1 MGTIFCIG
9 QSAYDITIP
18 LEGAI
23 CENQKYRITKKEE
36 CGGGPAFNAAYLC
49 AMWGEKVEL
58 ISRLGNDTYG
68 KRLLEI
74 ASQAGIGTN
83 YLIKDDKI
91 ETPHSYIF
99 SNQKNGS
106 RTLFNFPGEKQDV
119 KYTYPDEKVSV
130 ILSDGHEPDISVE
143 AIRYYKNAISI
154 VDAGT
159 CRESTMQVAKEVDY
173 LVCSED
179 FARQY
184 TGVAINLDDT
194 QKTCQIFEEVEKINH
209 KHAVVTLGE
218 KGLLYRRDGKITH
231 MPAFKVKAIDTN
243 GAGDI
248 FHGAFAYGMHK
259 KLDFYDVLKI
269 SSMASA
275 ISVQTLGA
283 QSSIPQLTKVTSELQ
298 KKGDYY
304 DERRYL

>member
-18 LEGAI
+18 LDGAI
-23 CENQKYRITKKEE
+23 RENQKYQVIHKEE

-49 AMWGEKVEL
+49 AMWGENVEL
-58 ISRLGNDTYG
+58 ISRFGNDTYG
-68 KRLLEI
+68 KRLAEI
-74 ASQAGIGTN
+74 AAQVGIGTN
-83 YLIKDDKI
+83 YLIPDDEI

-99 SNQKNGS
+99 SNRENGS
-106 RTLFNFPGEKQDV
+106 RTLFNFPGEKKDV
-119 KYTYPDEKVSV
+119 KYIYPDIDVSV
-130 ILSDGHEPDISVE
+130 ILSDGHEPEISVE
-143 AIRYYKNAISI
+143 AIHHYKEAISI
-154 VDAGT
+154 IDAGT
-159 CRESTMQVAKEVDY
+159 CRESTMQIAKEVDY

-184 TGVAINLDDT
+184 TGMEINLDNSK
-194 QKTCQIFEEVEKINH
+194 KTCEVFEKVEKINH
-209 KHAVVTLGE
+209 KHAVITLGE
-218 KGLLYRRDGKITH
+218 KGLLYRRDGKIIH

-248 FHGAFAYGMHK
+248 FHGAFIYGMYK

-298 KKGDYY
+298 KKGDHY

>member
-1 MGTIFCIG
+1 MGSIFCIG

-18 LEGAI
+18 LDGAI
-23 CENQKYRITKKEE
+23 CENQKYRVTQKEE

-58 ISRLGNDTYG
+58 ISRIGNDTYG

-74 ASQAGIGTN
+74 AAQAGIGTN
-83 YLIKDDKI
+83 YLIKDDEI

-99 SNQKNGS
+99 SNQENGS
-106 RTLFNFPGEKQDV
+106 RTLFNFPGEKKDV
-119 KYTYPDEKVSV
+119 EYTYPDEEVSV
-130 ILSDGHEPDISVE
+130 ILSDGHEPEISVE
-143 AIRYYKNAISI
+143 A
-154 VDAGT
+154 
-159 CRESTMQVAKEVDY
+159 MQVAKEVDY

-184 TGVAINLDDT
+184 TGKTINLNDP
-194 QKTCQIFEEVEKINH
+194 KKACEIFEEVEQINH

-218 KGLLYRRDGKITH
+218 KGLLYRRDGKITL
-231 MPAFKVKAIDTN
+231 MPAFKVKAVDTN

-248 FHGAFAYGMHK
+248 FHGAFAYAIK
-259 KLDFYDVLKI
+259 QQLDFYDVLKI

-298 KKGDYY
+298 KKGNHY
-304 DERRYL
+304 DKRRYL

>member
-1 MGTIFCIG
+1 MGSIFCIG

-18 LEGAI
+18 LDGAI
-23 CENQKYRITKKEE
+23 CENQKYRVTQKEE

-58 ISRLGNDTYG
+58 ISRIGNDTYG

-74 ASQAGIGTN
+74 AAQAGIGTN
-83 YLIKDDKI
+83 YLIKDDES

-99 SNQKNGS
+99 SNQENGS
-106 RTLFNFPGEKQDV
+106 RTLFNFPGEKKDV
-119 KYTYPDEKVSV
+119 EYTYPDEEVSV
-130 ILSDGHEPDISVE
+130 ILSDGHEPEISVE
-143 AIRYYKNAISI
+143 AIHHYKSAISI

-184 TGVAINLDDT
+184 TGKTINLNDP
-194 QKTCQIFEEVEKINH
+194 KKACEIFEEVEQINH

-218 KGLLYRRDGKITH
+218 KGLLYRRDGKITL
-231 MPAFKVKAIDTN
+231 MPAFKVKAVDTN

-248 FHGAFAYGMHK
+248 FHGAFAYAIK
-259 KLDFYDVLKI
+259 QQLDFYDVLKI

-298 KKGDYY
+298 KKGNHY
-304 DERRYL
+304 DKRRYL

>member
-23 CENQKYRITKKEE
+23 CENQKYRITKKKE

>member
-18 LEGAI
+18 LEGEI
-23 CENQKYRITKKEE
+23 KENQKYRITQKEE

-49 AMWGEKVEL
+49 ALWGEKVEL
-58 ISRLGNDTYG
+58 ISRLGKDTYG
-68 KRLLEI
+68 RKLLDI
-74 ASQAGIGTN
+74 ANGIGIRTN
-83 YLIKDDKI
+83 YLIPDDEI

-106 RTLFNFPGEKQDV
+106 RTLFNFPGKRKDIQ
-119 KYTYPDEKVSV
+119 YTYPKEDVAV
-130 ILSDGHEPDISVE
+130 ILSDGHEPEISVE
-143 AIRYYKNAISI
+143 AIHYYKDAISI

-184 TGVAINLDDT
+184 TGTAINLNDPKKACELFDE
-194 QKTCQIFEEVEKINH
+194 IEKINQ
-209 KHAVVTLGE
+209 KHAVITLGE
-218 KGLLYRRDGKITH
+218 KGLLYRSDGKITH

-248 FHGAFAYGMHK
+248 FHGAFAYGIK
-259 KLDFYDVLKI
+259 QGLDLYEVLKI

-275 ISVQTLGA
+275 ISVQSLGG
-283 QSSIPQLTKVTSELQ
+283 QSSIPQLTKVISELQ
-298 KKGDYY
+298 KKGDHY
-304 DERRYL
+304 DKRRYL

>member
-1 MGTIFCIG
+1 MGSIFCIG

-18 LEGAI
+18 LDGAI
-23 CENQKYRITKKEE
+23 CENQKYRVTQKEE

-58 ISRLGNDTYG
+58 ISRIGNDTYG

-74 ASQAGIGTN
+74 AAQAGIGTN
-83 YLIKDDKI
+83 YLIKDDEI

-99 SNQKNGS
+99 SNQENGS
-106 RTLFNFPGEKQDV
+106 RTLFNFPGEKKDIE
-119 KYTYPDEKVSV
+119 YTYPDEEVSV
-130 ILSDGHEPDISVE
+130 ILSDGHEPEIS
-143 AIRYYKNAISI
+143 
-154 VDAGT
+154 
-159 CRESTMQVAKEVDY
+159 ESTMQVAKEVDY

-184 TGVAINLDDT
+184 TGKTINLNDP
-194 QKTCQIFEEVEKINH
+194 KKACEIFEEVEQINH

-218 KGLLYRRDGKITH
+218 KGLLYRRDGKITL
-231 MPAFKVKAIDTN
+231 MPAFKVKAVDTN

-248 FHGAFAYGMHK
+248 FHGAFAYAIK
-259 KLDFYDVLKI
+259 QQLDFYDVLKI

-298 KKGDYY
+298 KKGNHY
-304 DERRYL
+304 DKRRYL